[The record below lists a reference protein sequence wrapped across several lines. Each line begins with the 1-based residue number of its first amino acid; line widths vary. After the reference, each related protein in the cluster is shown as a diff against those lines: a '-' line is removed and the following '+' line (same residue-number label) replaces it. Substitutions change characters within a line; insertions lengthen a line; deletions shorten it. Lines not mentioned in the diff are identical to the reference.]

1 MRVERIDFNT
11 VFQGVGKRTIYREI
25 DSWKVPF
32 KAIWLNTT
40 NQSVGNVWSPETPNN
55 HFPTYSNSNDINNY
69 NYIPSTWSA
78 DNGAYLRLK
87 EIVLGYTLPKAWM
100 NKSGFISNLRIYVSG
115 ADLWEKSYITDGWD
129 PEATRKVENKQRYPF
144 NRTVTFGVNATF

>member
-1 MRVERIDFNT
+1 MYFLVPTTQNIRSRLIFGCEWKGFDFNT

-87 EIVLGYTLPKAWM
+87 EIVTRLPHSNFYIDNQSHAWM
-100 NKSGFISNLRIYVSG
+100 NKSGFISNLRISDG
-115 ADLWEKSYITDGWD
+115 IARCAD
-129 PEATRKVENKQRYPF
+129 
-144 NRTVTFGVNATF
+144 

>member
-1 MRVERIDFNT
+1 MTSI
-11 VFQGVGKRTIYREI
+11 TI
-25 DSWKVPF
+25 
-32 KAIWLNTT
+32 TT
-40 NQSVGNVWSPETPNN
+40 
-55 HFPTYSNSNDINNY
+55 FPLR
-69 NYIPSTWSA
+69 SA

>member
-1 MRVERIDFNT
+1 M
-11 VFQGVGKRTIYREI
+11 
-25 DSWKVPF
+25 PF

-115 ADLWEKSYITDGWD
+115 ADLWE
-129 PEATRKVENKQRYPF
+129 
-144 NRTVTFGVNATF
+144 NRISPMVGIPKPPAKWKTSNAIRLTAP

>member
-1 MRVERIDFNT
+1 MLFGFFQRFEVLLMAAVDSGRSCFKPIPDFIT
-11 VFQGVGKRTIYREI
+11 QFFGYR
-25 DSWKVPF
+25 
-32 KAIWLNTT
+32 
-40 NQSVGNVWSPETPNN
+40 
-55 HFPTYSNSNDINNY
+55 TYSNSNDINNY